1 MDFEIFRPELQ
12 GAIHAGGLPN
22 EFSLEV
28 LFGAAWPEMPDG
40 VRVNELGTWF
50 KQHVR
55 GSDSFVGEQP
65 FDGIVFSRKTSNNLS
80 LYRLA
85 AA

>member
-1 MDFEIFRPELQ
+1 
-12 GAIHAGGLPN
+12 
-22 EFSLEV
+22 
-28 LFGAAWPEMPDG
+28 MPQG

-65 FDGIVFSRKTSNNLS
+65 FDGIEFSRKTSNNLS